1 MRDPLAKKY
10 TLKELATLTS
20 SELVGDADH
29 TICSVES
36 LEEASS
42 EDVSFLA
49 NPRYTKAM
57 NRSKAGA
64 VFISPSM
71 PRPSGRNYLLCE
83 DPSVAFQTAAALFLS
98 SPYHQT
104 GFTGIHETAVIH
116 PSAVIEENVQLGP
129 FVCVDQG
136 ARIAKDTK
144 ILSNVSIGAGVQIGE
159 GCLIHSNVTIRE
171 RSFLGNRV
179 VIQPGAVIGSCG
191 FGFSTSADGIH
202 TKLDQ
207 LGTVTIE
214 DDVEIGA
221 NTTIDRARFK
231 STTIGKGTKIDNL
244 VQIGHNI
251 NLGPHNLIVSQTG
264 ISGSV
269 KTGRNVVMGGQCG
282 IAGHL
287 EIGSGVTIASR
298 GGIRKNLMKPGAY
311 GGAPILPL
319 DEYIKQQVHSRNLSK
334 HVKAIEELQKKVEEL
349 SALQIVEK

>member
-10 TLKELATLTS
+10 TLKELAKLTNS
-20 SELVGDADH
+20 QVVGNEEH
-29 TICSVES
+29 EILGVES
-36 LEEASS
+36 LESASL

-49 NPRYTKAM
+49 NPRYKAAM
-57 NRSKAGA
+57 DRSKAGA
-64 VFISPSM
+64 VFVSQEMIGSG
-71 PRPSGRNYLLCE
+71 GRNYLLCNN
-83 DPSVAFQTAAALFLS
+83 PSLAFQTAAALFLE
-98 SPYHQT
+98 SPYNKT
-104 GFTGIHETAVIH
+104 GFTGIHATAVIH
-116 PSAVIEENVQLGP
+116 ETATIEEDVQIGP
-129 FVCVDQG
+129 YVSIDQG
-136 ARIAKDTK
+136 AFIRKGTK
-144 ILSNVSIGAGVQIGE
+144 IASHVTIGAGVHIGE
-159 GCLIHSNVTIRE
+159 GCLIHPHVTIRE
-171 RSFLGNRV
+171 RSFLGDRV

-191 FGFSTSADGIH
+191 FGFSTSKEGIH
-202 TKLDQ
+202 TKLAQ
-207 LGTVTIE
+207 LGIVILE

-251 NLGPHNLIVSQTG
+251 HLGPHNLIVSQTG

-298 GGIRKNLMKPGAY
+298 GGIRKTLSKPGAY

-319 DEYIKQQVHSRNLSK
+319 GEYNKQQVHLRNLSK
-334 HVKAIEELQKKVEEL
+334 YVKIIEELQKKVEEL
-349 SALQIVEK
+349 SSARPL